1 VKRSLPLVV
10 LPCALATIFSA
21 AGACYGQA
29 TKVAGVWSGT
39 MRVTPCSFS
48 PSDRCNAVNNITL
61 TLTQQGDRIKGKYT
75 CAYGNLNCRNGG
87 SDNTGKIVSGRI
99 SDNEIRLSL
108 IIPAD
113 VSNCYYNGRLTSSTT
128 IHGGYSCY
136 QGGELLE
143 EGIWDVRHALAQ

>member
-1 VKRSLPLVV
+1 MKRSLPLVVV

-29 TKVAGVWSGT
+29 TKVAGVWSGN

-87 SDNTGKIVSGRI
+87 SDNSGKIVSGRI
-99 SDNEIRLSL
+99 SENEIRL
-108 IIPAD
+108 
-113 VSNCYYNGRLTSSTT
+113 
-128 IHGGYSCY
+128 
-136 QGGELLE
+136 
-143 EGIWDVRHALAQ
+143 